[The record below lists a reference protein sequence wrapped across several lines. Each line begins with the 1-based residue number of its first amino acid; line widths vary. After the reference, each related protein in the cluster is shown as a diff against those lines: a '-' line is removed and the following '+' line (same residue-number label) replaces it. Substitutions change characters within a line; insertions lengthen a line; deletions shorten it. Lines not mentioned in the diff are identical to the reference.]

1 MINVNTFVERR
12 NALKN
17 LMSGTSGIAIFPA
30 NNEAPMNYP
39 SNVYRYRQDSSF
51 NAETVCSEQS
61 TSKAVKRL
69 YGAMTLQWTTLSGW
83 ATSRQSAT
91 MPKRAA

>member
-39 SNVYRYRQDSSF
+39 SNVYRYRQD
-51 NAETVCSEQS
+51 
-61 TSKAVKRL
+61 KI
-69 YGAMTLQWTTLSGW
+69 G
-83 ATSRQSAT
+83 
-91 MPKRAA
+91 RAHV